1 MTTIDIIAAAGLCL
15 FVALLGAA
23 GAHPS
28 PRPSTDEEQE
38 EVHECRV
45 YRLRTWYSEEAR
57 A

>member
-1 MTTIDIIAAAGLCL
+1 MSIVDIIAAAGLCL